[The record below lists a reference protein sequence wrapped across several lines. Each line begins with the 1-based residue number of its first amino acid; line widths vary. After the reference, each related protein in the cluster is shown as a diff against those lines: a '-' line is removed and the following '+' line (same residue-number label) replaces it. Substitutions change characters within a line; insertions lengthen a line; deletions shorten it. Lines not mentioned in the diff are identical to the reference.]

1 MQNHRGVTHPLAQ
14 IIFFF
19 AMAFFPH
26 FLISP
31 FPFAIGFYTPTAVN
45 E

>member
-1 MQNHRGVTHPLAQ
+1 MQNHRGVTQPLAQ
-14 IIFFF
+14 IISLF

-26 FLISP
+26 FLISL

>member
-1 MQNHRGVTHPLAQ
+1 MQNHRGAAQPLAQ
-14 IIFFF
+14 IIFLS

-26 FLISP
+26 FLISL
-31 FPFAIGFYTPTAVN
+31 FLFAIGFYTPTAVN